1 MWQAIDPRQLLVSTA
16 IVASLYCVIYLFLK
30 TWHRKI
36 GLRQAQG
43 LESLLFFLALDTSI
57 ATGRVALSCFIPDL
71 ISSPALRQLVFAVIA
86 FFTLFG
92 AIVSSQLQAAALRPA
107 IAPNNGTA
115 SAGVLQRIYAG
126 MQAWMQ
132 RTARPAV
139 LRAFAWSV
147 RAFFG
152 TLHTVLFVGIPA

>member
-1 MWQAIDPRQLLVSTA
+1 MWQAIDPWQLVVSTT
-16 IVASLYCVIYLFLK
+16 IVASLYCVIYLFLR

-43 LESLLFFLALDTSI
+43 LESLVFFLALDTSI
-57 ATGRVALSCFIPDL
+57 ATGRVTLSCFIPDL

-92 AIVSSQLQAAALRPA
+92 AILSSQLQAAALRAATVPSGTTPA
-107 IAPNNGTA
+107 AM
-115 SAGVLQRIYAG
+115 LQRIYAG
-126 MQAWMQ
+126 IQTWMR

-152 TLHTVLFVGIPA
+152 TLHTILLVGIPA